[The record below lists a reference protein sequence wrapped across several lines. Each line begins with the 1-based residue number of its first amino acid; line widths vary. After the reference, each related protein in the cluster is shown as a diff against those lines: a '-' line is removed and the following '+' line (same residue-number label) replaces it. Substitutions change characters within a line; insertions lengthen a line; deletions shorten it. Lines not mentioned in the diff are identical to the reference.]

1 MADLQHGVGTEFEA
15 LLEHFTELLVLV
27 FQVDHSLLKHA
38 ALLTQSL
45 QLHETILVSRDL
57 S

>member
-1 MADLQHGVGTEFEA
+1 MADLQHGVGTELET
-15 LLEHFTELLVLV
+15 LLEHFAELLVLV

-45 QLHETILVSRDL
+45 QLQEITLVR
-57 S
+57 